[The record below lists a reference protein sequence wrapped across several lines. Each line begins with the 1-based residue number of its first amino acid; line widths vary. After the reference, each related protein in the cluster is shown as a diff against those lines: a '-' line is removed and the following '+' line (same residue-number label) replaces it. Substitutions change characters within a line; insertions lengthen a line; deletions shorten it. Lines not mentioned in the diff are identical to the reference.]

1 MVEPILRG
9 NLAEESRDGEFSFAT
24 EREDVE
30 KVLGAVLYKSSSA
43 NLQKVFSQV
52 MSLKPKCKTW
62 DLYENLSSCDQ

>member
-1 MVEPILRG
+1 MVEPILKG

-30 KVLGAVLYKSSSA
+30 KVLGAVPYKSSSA

-52 MSLKPKCKTW
+52 MSLKAKCKTW

>member
-52 MSLKPKCKTW
+52 MSLKLKCKTW